1 MSEALSTGQQV
12 FNQRLLAAHCLSEP
26 ELTKLYKS
34 LQEQQEDL
42 QGVRMTETMG
52 ACNAQLQYLGLEIVA
67 VILPSEEEDD
77 HDDDQNN
84 KNIRHYAM
92 VNKFPDDISKIC
104 FQSHIFQPP
113 EQQSYVKAVLQKLVD
128 SISGSTEDE
137 DDDGDEN
144 TSRNR
149 TPATRQNKITRATL
163 LNLNRDAKITLA
175 SAEECLDR
183 LLDEKWL
190 LCNNQKRT
198 NQSLV
203 RLGPRAYGELSYL
216 LTEEFGMEASDLP
229 QQILLR

>member
-26 ELTKLYKS
+26 EVTKLYKS
-34 LQEQQEDL
+34 LQEHHEDL
-42 QGVRMTETMG
+42 QNVRLTETMG

-67 VILPSEEEDD
+67 VILPSEDD
-77 HDDDQNN
+77 PN

-92 VNKFPDDISKIC
+92 VNKFPDDISKCC
-104 FQSHIFQPP
+104 FQSHLFQPP

-128 SISGSTEDE
+128 SSSS
-137 DDDGDEN
+137 DDDDNVDESP
-144 TSRNR
+144 T
-149 TPATRQNKITRATL
+149 TATTTITRAAL

-190 LCNNQKRT
+190 SSPKRT
-198 NQSLV
+198 NQSVV
-203 RLGPRAYGELSYL
+203 RLGPRAYCELSYL
-216 LTEEFGMEASDLP
+216 LTEEFGLETSALP

>member
-26 ELTKLYKS
+26 EVTKLYKS
-34 LQEQQEDL
+34 LQEHHEDL
-42 QGVRMTETMG
+42 QNVRLTETMG

-67 VILPSEEEDD
+67 VILPSEDD
-77 HDDDQNN
+77 PN

-92 VNKFPDDISKIC
+92 VNKFPDDISKCC
-104 FQSHIFQPP
+104 FQSHLFQPP

-128 SISGSTEDE
+128 SSS
-137 DDDGDEN
+137 DDDDNNDDDDEKN
-144 TSRNR
+144 TSRRN
-149 TPATRQNKITRATL
+149 TTTTTITRAAL

-190 LCNNQKRT
+190 SSPKRT
-198 NQSLV
+198 NQSVV
-203 RLGPRAYGELSYL
+203 RLGPRAYCELSYL
-216 LTEEFGMEASDLP
+216 LTEEFGMEASALP